1 MHAANRFRGE
11 TTSVE
16 RPAGDGDRR
25 RRLDGAC
32 AIAIMAKA
40 SAPGRTKTRLVPPLT
55 FEQAAALNTTF
66 LQDIVGNL
74 LAAGSHAA
82 IAGYVAF
89 APEGTEAF
97 FHDALPSD
105 IGLIDACLPS
115 LGECLVHT
123 IKEIFARGYA
133 SAVVLNSDS
142 PTLPTALLIET
153 ASMLALPG
161 ERAVLGP
168 CTDGGYYLLGL
179 KTLHRRL
186 FEDITWGTERVGAQ
200 TLERAREV
208 KLDVHLL
215 RPWYDVDDV
224 DGLRRLH
231 SELGSART
239 CQAEPDPH
247 TPYYPAATATLM
259 RSLAAGAFIG
269 DQAEK
274 VPQIPPG
281 SA

>member
-1 MHAANRFRGE
+1 MDAANRRGGE

-16 RPAGDGDRR
+16 RFAGDRDPLRR
-25 RRLDGAC
+25 TDGTC

-40 SAPGRTKTRLVPPLT
+40 PAPGRTKTRLVPPLT

-66 LQDIVGNL
+66 LQDMAGNL
-74 LAAGSHAA
+74 LSAGSHAA

-89 APEGTEAF
+89 APAGTEAF
-97 FHDALPSD
+97 FHDSLPPD
-105 IGLIDACLPS
+105 IGLIDACLPN

-123 IKEIFARGYA
+123 ITEIFARGHA
-133 SAVVLNSDS
+133 AAVVLNSDS
-142 PTLPTALLIET
+142 PTLPTALLVET
-153 ASMLALPG
+153 AGTLAQPG

-179 KTLHRRL
+179 KTMHHRL
-186 FEDITWGTERVGAQ
+186 FEDITWGTEEVAAQ

-215 RPWYDVDDV
+215 PPWYDVDDV
-224 DGLRRLH
+224 EGLRRLH
-231 SELGSART
+231 DELGSARAA
-239 CQAEPDPH
+239 QAKLDPR
-247 TPYYPAATATLM
+247 TPYYPAATAALI
-259 RSLAAGAFIG
+259 RSVAAAALIG
-269 DQAEK
+269 DRPAN
-274 VPQIPPG
+274 VPQIPLG